1 MDIQKMINEYA
12 DWLKSEI
19 TVHEYGEYY
28 ELTTPYL
35 DRFNDYLQIYV
46 KQDESG
52 KITMTDDGYIIGN
65 LRSSGIS
72 LRAGSNRKLMLDRII
87 SNFSL
92 HLDNNAIT
100 AVASA
105 KNFPQKKH
113 LMVQAMLAI
122 DDMFE
127 VSPENTKSFFIDDIQ
142 SFFDENEIYYSRDFS
157 LIGKTGSLYSYE
169 FHFQRTKHKPEI
181 FCKAINRIK
190 ESNRNLTIFN
200 WIDTKE
206 KRNNEGKLIAIL
218 NDENTVSQVD
228 IDALKEYDIEPIP
241 FSNRMDHITLFRA
254 S

>member
-1 MDIQKMINEYA
+1 MDIRKMISDYA
-12 DWLKSEI
+12 DWLKTEI
-19 TVHEYGEYY
+19 TVREYGEYY

-72 LRAGSNRKLMLDRII
+72 LRTGSNRKLMLDRII

-100 AVASA
+100 TVASP

-127 VSPENTKSFFIDDIQ
+127 VSSENVKSFFIDDIQ

-169 FHFQRTKHKPEI
+169 FHLQRTKQKPER
-181 FCKAINRIK
+181 FCKALNRVR

-206 KRNNEGKLIAIL
+206 KRNNEGTLIAIM

-228 IDALKEYDIEPIP
+228 IDALREYDIESVP
-241 FSNRMDHITLFRA
+241 FSSRMDHIKLFRA